1 MNLSRFISNKI
12 QKNKSQR
19 FSKPVVVISTISVA
33 LGVCVLILVF
43 AITTGFRQEI
53 QNKIVGFGSHIEI
66 TYYDDNE
73 SYQKKPIEKSPVFLD
88 EIEALPNVDFVQPFA
103 MKAGII
109 KMKDEIDAVVLKGVD
124 KEYNLSFFEKHLV
137 QGRNI
142 HISDSVSS
150 NEILLSETIANRLQL
165 KIDDKMVVYFVQE
178 PPRQRVFKVTG
189 IYKTDLSN
197 YDQTIAICDIKH
209 IQKLNDW
216 TNEQIEGFEIVLHDF
231 NQLNKTNEAINDIIP
246 YDLISKTII
255 NRNKEIFD
263 WIGLFDQNVLVL
275 LILVVIVICISII
288 STQLTLMLEQ
298 ISTIGILKTIGCNEL
313 TIRNV
318 FVHISTNILLKG
330 MLIGNGIGLILCFL
344 QSKLHFI
351 SLNPENYYMSYVPI
365 DVRWEHLLLTNGVV
379 GIISVCILLLPA
391 YYVTKKVQ
399 VVDSIRFS

>member
-88 EIEALPNVDFVQPFA
+88 EIKALPNVDFVQPFA

-124 KEYNLSFFEKHLV
+124 KGYNLSFFEKHLV

-150 NEILLSETIANRLQL
+150 NEVLLSETIANRLQL

-178 PPRQRVFKVTG
+178 PPRQRVFKITG

-216 TNEQIEGFEIVLHDF
+216 TNEQIEGFEI
-231 NQLNKTNEAINDIIP
+231 E
-246 YDLISKTII
+246 
-255 NRNKEIFD
+255 
-263 WIGLFDQNVLVL
+263 
-275 LILVVIVICISII
+275 
-288 STQLTLMLEQ
+288 
-298 ISTIGILKTIGCNEL
+298 
-313 TIRNV
+313 
-318 FVHISTNILLKG
+318 
-330 MLIGNGIGLILCFL
+330 
-344 QSKLHFI
+344 
-351 SLNPENYYMSYVPI
+351 
-365 DVRWEHLLLTNGVV
+365 
-379 GIISVCILLLPA
+379 
-391 YYVTKKVQ
+391 
-399 VVDSIRFS
+399 